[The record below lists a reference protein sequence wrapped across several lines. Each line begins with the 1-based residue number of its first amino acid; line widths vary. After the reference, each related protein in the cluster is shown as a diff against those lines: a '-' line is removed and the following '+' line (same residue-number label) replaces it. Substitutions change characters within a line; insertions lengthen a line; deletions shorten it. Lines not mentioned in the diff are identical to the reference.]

1 MSKLES
7 LHSFFA
13 LCDSENFSGKVQ
25 FAWLESEWLGGL
37 CDEGGTMLKEGQVA
51 PLFALP
57 DADMQS
63 VDVAAFRGKNNVILF
78 FYPKD
83 GTPGCTLE
91 ATDFS
96 DHEEEFLSRDC
107 VVIGIS
113 RDDCLKHAEF
123 RDNHGISVCLLS
135 DADGV
140 VCKKYGVWQ
149 AKEVDGVKRFGIA
162 RSTFVIDKQGVLR
175 LVMYGVNAKGHA
187 LDVLRLVKELNL

>member
-1 MSKLES
+1 
-7 LHSFFA
+7 
-13 LCDSENFSGKVQ
+13 
-25 FAWLESEWLGGL
+25 
-37 CDEGGTMLKEGQVA
+37 MLKEGQVA
-51 PLFALP
+51 PLFTLP
-57 DADMQS
+57 DADMES
-63 VDVAAFRGKNNVILF
+63 IDLSAFRDQSNVILF

-96 DHEEEFLSRDC
+96 DHETEFANRGF

-123 RDNHGISVCLLS
+123 RDEHGIAVRLLS
-135 DADGV
+135 DADGA

-149 AKEVDGVKRFGIA
+149 AKEVDGVKRFGIT

-175 LVMYGVNAKGHA
+175 LAMYGVNAKGHV
-187 LDVLRLVKELNL
+187 LEVLRAVKELKL